1 MLCVLGFSLAHQ
13 ACQVALPRWHR
24 DRSPS
29 ETSRL
34 PHVLAPWSRPLPQ
47 TLQAVK
53 EVSVKFGLSLSGLP
67 HGTSLRFSRSLT
79 LYC

>member
-1 MLCVLGFSLAHQ
+1 M
-13 ACQVALPRWHR
+13 
-24 DRSPS
+24 
-29 ETSRL
+29 
-34 PHVLAPWSRPLPQ
+34 LAPWSRPLPQ

-53 EVSVKFGLSLSGLP
+53 EVSVKFGLSLSVLP